1 MATDFSKYL
10 RDNWPLGWAI
20 NKAKSAHNTIG
31 FESGGFTFVI
41 EGASFDPGEPPTR
54 DSDGQAA
61 CIAWANDGGVYISN
75 PVAGVAALWP
85 ISWAGERLFMDEH
98 ENKIIAL
105 LDRQARLDAEDRA
118 AGRAGVDGP
127 TSDRR
132 IDDWDSSIASTIILG
147 GDWE

>member
-75 PVAGVAALWP
+75 PVAGGPSRGRASAC
-85 ISWAGERLFMDEH
+85 SWTNTRTKSSPSWTARRGLTQRTAQREGPVWTG
-98 ENKIIAL
+98 
-105 LDRQARLDAEDRA
+105 RQAIGE
-118 AGRAGVDGP
+118 
-127 TSDRR
+127 
-132 IDDWDSSIASTIILG
+132 
-147 GDWE
+147 